1 MPIARH
7 MACWRQHRLSMQT
20 ALRCSIH
27 KNLLKLVAE
36 AFEMWQIASVSG
48 LALPDPL
55 GETSLDLL
63 EVSASTQHAQSGK
76 DTEAPDDVNRTL
88 SDLSGLTFTEGSP
101 ILPLAFE
108 SSPEDVLKGY
118 SQWIPNSASSPKEIQ
133 EIVGERLQELR
144 KVPQAFQESA
154 TCTSS
159 PQGSQGPQ
167 ATAFRVPV
175 APVAFL
181 ASRCDLVNQAQSTH
195 RKAREASGAK
205 PVCQQS
211 HLWSSGK
218 NNGRVTSLEHGLDGL
233 A

>member
-1 MPIARH
+1 
-7 MACWRQHRLSMQT
+7 
-20 ALRCSIH
+20 
-27 KNLLKLVAE
+27 
-36 AFEMWQIASVSG
+36 MWQIASVSG

-118 SQWIPNSASSPKEIQ
+118 SQWIPNSGASSPKEIQ

-154 TCTSS
+154 TCTSPPISS

-167 ATAFRVPV
+167 PPASRVPV

-181 ASRCDLVNQAQSTH
+181 ASPLRSRQPSPVHTPEGLKSRCS
-195 RKAREASGAK
+195 EASVPAVPSLVK
-205 PVCQQS
+205 RQKQWQS
-211 HLWSSGK
+211 DIFRAWL
-218 NNGRVTSLEHGLDGL
+218 GRVRLKTKTL
-233 A
+233 AIDPWRQI